1 MAYKLKVTGRGFA
14 LQWMEKPDGTTV
26 RSSAEEWVFV
36 VDSNYKDR
44 IDSESLLKQTGY
56 KGRIG
61 IGRPSTIMNAN
72 GWKVELI

>member
-1 MAYKLKVTGRGFA
+1 MTYKLKVTGRGFA

-56 KGRIG
+56 KGRKG
-61 IGRPSTIMNAN
+61 IGRPATIMNAN
-72 GWKVELI
+72 GWKVELL